1 MKEMLDPNI
10 KKDQIISVED
20 SSSDDEE
27 DKISKLLEA
36 TLNQVL
42 NDIDQSLR
50 NVLDLFP
57 KNCPYNFNDEEL
69 DENTTSSISKIEM
82 GESSKRKKNFNEES
96 VIDFNEENIANEY
109 SEDVMKEFERD
120 KQKIEIDHF
129 RFQNEHWNQINDG
142 LIKANRS

>member
-1 MKEMLDPNI
+1 MKAMLDPKI
-10 KKDQIISVED
+10 KKYQISVQD

-27 DKISKLLEA
+27 DKKSKKLES

-82 GESSKRKKNFNEES
+82 GESSKRKTYFNEEI
-96 VIDFNEENIANEY
+96 VIDFNEENIVDED
-109 SEDVMKEFERD
+109 SEDDMK
-120 KQKIEIDHF
+120 
-129 RFQNEHWNQINDG
+129 
-142 LIKANRS
+142 